1 MQLNGNEI
9 PVQKSTENLPG
20 ERSGKECS
28 MKRVSA
34 CGLTVAE
41 VRSGA
46 FKKLIK
52 SKAHKNFPPGPKKLP
67 IIGHLH
73 LISSLPF
80 RSYRDLAKTYGPIMQ
95 LQLDRPQATALKI
108 MWYDYIDIVFSP
120 YGNYWKQMR
129 KICMTELLS
138 PKNVRSFG
146 SIRNDEVSLL
156 IKSIRS
162 SSGQP
167 INLNEKIFS
176 LTSSITCRATFG
188 KVCKDSSTFIKIMD
202 KGIELAGG
210 FMIADFFPSL
220 KIVNTLSWSK
230 IKLLMMRRKMDVI
243 LDNIIDEHKDSTSKR
258 NGEFGNEDL
267 VDVLLRVKESGE
279 LDLPI
284 NDANIKAI
292 IYDIISGG
300 TETSSSIIN
309 WTMAELIKNPRVMAK
324 TQAEVRE
331 IFKGSKIIDENKIQ
345 NLKYLKLV
353 IKEALRLHPPLPL
366 VPRCSRE
373 EIEISG
379 YTIPVKLH
387 VFINNWAMQRD
398 PKYWSN
404 PENFEPERFEK
415 SSIDFVGGDF
425 QYLPFGSGRRVCPGM
440 TFGLANVELPL
451 AQLLY
456 NFDWKLP
463 NGIEPEDL
471 NMIENPGITSSR
483 KENLYVIATAYE
495 FMA

>member
-1 MQLNGNEI
+1 MDVYFPFNF
-9 PVQKSTENLPG
+9 STLIFLVP
-20 ERSGKECS
+20 
-28 MKRVSA
+28 
-34 CGLTVAE
+34 LILFLLQ
-41 VRSGA
+41 

-67 IIGHLH
+67 ILGHLH

-95 LQLDRPQATALKI
+95 LQLGELPILVISSPEIAKSVLKDHDPCFADRPQAIALKI
-108 MWYDYIDIVFSP
+108 MWYDYIDIVFAP

-129 KICMTELLS
+129 KICIIELLS
-138 PKNVRSFG
+138 PKNVRSYG
-146 SIRNDEVSLL
+146 SIRNDEA
-156 IKSIRS
+156 
-162 SSGQP
+162 
-167 INLNEKIFS
+167 NL
-176 LTSSITCRATFG
+176 
-188 KVCKDSSTFIKIMD
+188 VCKDSGTFIKLRNE
-202 KGIELAGG
+202 GIELAGG
-210 FMIADFFPSL
+210 LVIADFFPSS

-230 IKLLMMRRKMDVI
+230 IRLLIMRRKMDVI
-243 LDNIIDEHKDSTSKR
+243 LDNILDEHKDSTSKH

-267 VDVLLRVKESGE
+267 VDVLLRMKESGE

-292 IYDIISGG
+292 IYDIFSGG
-300 TETSSSIIN
+300 TETSSSTIN

-324 TQAEVRE
+324 AQAEVRE

-353 IKEALRLHPPLPL
+353 IKEALRLHPPIPL

-379 YTIPVKLH
+379 YTIPVKLQ

-404 PENFEPERFEK
+404 PEKFEPERFEK

-425 QYLPFGSGRRVCPGM
+425 QYLPFGSGRRICPGM
-440 TFGLANVELPL
+440 KFGLANVELPL

-456 NFDWKLP
+456 KFNWKLP
-463 NGIEPEDL
+463 NGIEPKYL
-471 NMIENPGITSSR
+471 NMIENLGITSSR
-483 KENLYVIATAYE
+483 KENLYVIATPYE